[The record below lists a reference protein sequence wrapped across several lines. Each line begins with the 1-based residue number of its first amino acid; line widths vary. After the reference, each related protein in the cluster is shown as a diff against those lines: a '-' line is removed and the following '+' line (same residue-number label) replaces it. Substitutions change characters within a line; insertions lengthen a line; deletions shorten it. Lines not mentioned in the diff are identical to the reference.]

1 VVALLLAGCGTAAAA
16 PTDPAPEQPSATSG
30 LVWGLRDAD
39 RAARRLRQHAKVTA
53 ASVLGRGVVLL
64 RATHDGRRAVQRV
77 RAGYAI
83 PLDTIAVEPRRY
95 ARTLAPDARAPFA
108 DLREGTAIISRTE
121 EGLRHVGVG
130 AVLDLADGRSAR
142 VVAVVD
148 DGVLRWAEV
157 AVPAGDPRMPS
168 LRTTVIAGLR
178 SPVTRRQ
185 LARWTERGAATRL
198 LPGGPGDIGPAR
210 PGGLKVQFGEPAV
223 GLPYGSDWIRVAP
236 AFVHRYIVS
245 RRVPILG
252 TVSCHRAMLP
262 HLRAA
267 LGELA
272 RRGLSGL
279 VNPADFAGCYAPRRI
294 QPRGQLSLHAWGLA
308 VDLNASRN
316 PFRGASHQD
325 PRLVRVMEKHGFTWG
340 GRWPTRP
347 DPMHF
352 ELRGSDPLSHPAP

>member
-1 VVALLLAGCGTAAAA
+1 VVAAVFALLAAPAPAAARPLTA
-16 PTDPAPEQPSATSG
+16 DPAPPSAAV
-30 LVWGLRDAD
+30 VWGLRDAD
-39 RAARRLRQHAKVTA
+39 AAARKLRRHPEIAT

-64 RATHDGRRAVQRV
+64 RRTRGVQRV
-77 RAGYAI
+77 RAGWAI
-83 PLDTIAVEPRRY
+83 PLDTIAVSPRRY
-95 ARTLAPDARAPFA
+95 ARTLAPADRAPFA
-108 DLREGTAIISRTE
+108 TLRRGTAIISATE
-121 EGLRHVGVG
+121 SGLRRAGAG
-130 AVLDLADGRSAR
+130 AVLDLADGRSVR

-148 DGVLRWAEV
+148 DALLRWAEV
-157 AVPAGDPRMPS
+157 AIPAGDPRMPP
-168 LRTTVIAGLR
+168 LRTTVIAALR
-178 SPVTRRQ
+178 SPVTRGQ

-210 PGGLKVQFGEPAV
+210 PAGLKVRFGEPAV
-223 GLPYGSDWIRVAP
+223 GLPYGNDWVRLSP

-252 TVSCHRAMLP
+252 TVSCHRAMVP

-316 PFRGASHQD
+316 PFRGTSHQD

-352 ELRGSDPLSHPAP
+352 ELRGSDPLSHPD

>member
-1 VVALLLAGCGTAAAA
+1 VVAAAVAALLAWPGAAAA
-16 PTDPAPEQPSATSG
+16 RPQAAPAATPTAAV
-30 LVWGLRDAD
+30 VWGLRDAD
-39 RAARRLRQHAKVTA
+39 AAARKLRRHPQIET

-64 RATHDGRRAVQRV
+64 RRTHGW
-77 RAGYAI
+77 AI
-83 PLDTIAVEPRRY
+83 PLDTIAVKPRRY
-95 ARTLAPDARAPFA
+95 ARTLPPADRAPFA
-108 DLREGTAIISRTE
+108 ALRPGRAIISRTE
-121 EGLRHVGVG
+121 AALRRAGVG
-130 AVLDLADGRSAR
+130 DGLDLADGRTVRVSA
-142 VVAVVD
+142 VLD
-148 DGVLRWAEV
+148 DALLRWAEV
-157 AVPAGDPRMPS
+157 AIPAGDPRMPP
-168 LRTTVIAGLR
+168 LRTTVIAALR
-178 SPVTRRQ
+178 SPVTRAQ
-185 LARWTERGAATRL
+185 LDRWTEHGAATRL

-223 GLPYGSDWIRVAP
+223 GLPYGNDWVRISP

-245 RRVPILG
+245 DRVPILG
-252 TVSCHRAMLP
+252 TVTCHRAMVP

-279 VNPADFAGCYAPRRI
+279 VDAGDFAGCYAPRRI

-316 PFRGASHQD
+316 PFRGSSHQD

-352 ELRGSDPLSHPAP
+352 ELRGSDPLSSPPG